1 MHEKFLVSVEPHFAG
16 HESFPLRA
24 NWLPKAISLVKTSP
38 PALLNEE
45 ETMIQ
50 LGVGKNMARSIRHW
64 GESTGII
71 NRTDDGFEVSTIGE
85 IIFGD
90 RGDPYLEDK
99 DTLWLIHY
107 LVVSNGSKNG
117 LWYYLFNIFSG
128 DYLKR
133 DDFIRGV
140 SAWAAKHAKKTPSE
154 KTLERDFL
162 CCMSMYAKKD
172 RQLEG
177 ALIADLLASPIKEL
191 RIITGPIDHSAYYLR
206 RITGLEF
213 SPWLFA
219 FALLDFW
226 ESQESQETVSV
237 DQILHGEGSPGRIF
251 RLSENAIVHYL
262 REFEKITKKG
272 FIFDNTAGIQQVLKI
287 KDKEFNKEFF
297 LSGHYRTRMGAAA

>member
-1 MHEKFLVSVEPHFAG
+1 MHEKFLISVEPHFAG

-24 NWLPKAISLVKTSP
+24 NWLPKAVSLVKKSA
-38 PALLNEE
+38 PALRNEE

-71 NRTDDGFEVSTIGE
+71 KRTGVGFEVSSIGE
-85 IIFGD
+85 IILGDKGD
-90 RGDPYLEDK
+90 RYLEYK

-107 LVVSNGSKNG
+107 LLVSNGSKNG
-117 LWYYLFNIFSG
+117 LWYYLFNLFSG

-140 SAWAAKHAKKTPSE
+140 SAWAAKYAKKAPSE
-154 KTLERDFL
+154 KTLDRDFL
-162 CCMSMYAKKD
+162 CCMSMYARKD
-172 RQLEG
+172 RQFEG
-177 ALIADLLASPIKEL
+177 ALIADLIASPMKEL
-191 RIITGPIDHSAYYLR
+191 RLITGPIDHSSYYLR
-206 RITGLEF
+206 RLTGLEF

-226 ESQESQETVSV
+226 ESQESHETVSV

-251 RLSENAIVHYL
+251 RLNENAVVHYL
-262 REFEKITKKG
+262 REFEKITKKA

-287 KDKEFNKEFF
+287 KDKKFNKESF
-297 LSGHYRTRMGAAA
+297 LSSLYRTKMGAAA